1 MYFFK
6 PRGYS
11 YEIEVKIYFIRSFN
25 VGYENNILKFALV
38 VLLPKRE
45 ILTLYV
51 CQHLLFTVHDAV
63 KGTIDKTKS

>member
-1 MYFFK
+1 MCSFK
-6 PRGYS
+6 LRGYS
-11 YEIEVKIYFIRSFN
+11 YEIEVKIYFIRLFN
-25 VGYENNILKFALV
+25 VGYDNSILFSLV

-63 KGTIDKTKS
+63 KRTIDKTKS